1 MEQDMSEE
9 IENEEVETE
18 VEEDGGD
25 EPELSEAEI
34 EASTQGWVPKD
45 QFKGDPKFWRSAEE
59 FLEIGRNEL
68 PVLRERNKKLGKE
81 VEDLRRQ
88 FRKIPGQ
95 IADIERKTIE
105 RVTRELKEKQRR
117 AVEEGDIEA
126 FDAVDK
132 ELSELQKQPEKPQDI
147 QPIIDDWVME
157 NDWYG
162 SDEDMAA
169 YAQGLHGRTWDRN
182 PETLEANLKMV
193 AEKTQKVFAEKR
205 ENPNRSK
212 PSAVENAAKIK
223 TKSGHSYGDLPPEAK
238 AICDELVAGK
248 VLTKDQYVKDYFAG
262 EKS

>member
-9 IENEEVETE
+9 IENEEVEIESEE
-18 VEEDGGD
+18 VEA
-25 EPELSEAEI
+25 SEEVDPI
-34 EASTQGWVPKD
+34 EEEARRMGWVPEDEYRGNKNYWKD
-45 QFKGDPKFWRSAEE
+45 AKTFVEAGK
-59 FLEIGRNEL
+59 NEL
-68 PVLRERNKKLGKE
+68 PVLKERYKDLDARYAKLERIVK
-81 VEDLRRQ
+81 D
-88 FRKIPGQ
+88 IPGKMSQ
-95 IADIERKTIE
+95 MEKQTIE
-105 RVTRELKEKQRR
+105 RVTRELKEKQRK

-132 ELSELQKQPEKPQDI
+132 ELSELQKQPEKKQDI
-147 QPIIDDWVME
+147 QPIIDDWVTE

-182 PETLEANLKMV
+182 PETLADNLKMV